1 MLEDKGQGFMNKIDK
16 LRVLPLAALPA
27 QSVAQATPIEGE
39 VASNAAAILVLL
51 GIWALIGSLRNLR
64 EMRHK
69 RVKPLRGELS
79 DGD

>member
-1 MLEDKGQGFMNKIDK
+1 MSIIQKM
-16 LRVLPLAALPA
+16 RVLPLAALPA
-27 QSVAQATPIEGE
+27 QSAAQAAPIEGE

-51 GIWALIGSLRNLR
+51 GIWALIGGLRNLR